1 MLLYI
6 YKEIKYNVIGENM
19 NNNNINSV
27 IANNIRKYRKIQSIS
42 IEQLSELTKIP
53 LTVLNDIESNT
64 INREI
69 TIDEIYKI
77 SIILKTP
84 VNKLLENNDQ

>member
-1 MLLYI
+1 
-6 YKEIKYNVIGENM
+6 M
-19 NNNNINSV
+19 NNNDINSI
-27 IANNIRKYRKIQSIS
+27 IAINIYKYRILQHIS
-42 IEQLSELTKIP
+42 IEKLSKLTKIP

-64 INREI
+64 INREV

-84 VNKLLENNDQ
+84 VNKLLENND

>member
-19 NNNNINSV
+19 NNNNINDV
-27 IANNIRKYRKIQSIS
+27 IAHNIRKYRKIQSIS

>member
-19 NNNNINSV
+19 NNNDINSI
-27 IANNIRKYRKIQSIS
+27 IANNIYKYRILQHIS
-42 IEQLSELTKIP
+42 IKKLSELTKIP

-64 INREI
+64 INREV

-84 VNKLLENNDQ
+84 VNKLLENND